1 MRRVSVTVG
10 ELAEA
15 ETEVVARPVRAD
27 GASVTPA
34 GRRLELAAGPDVSK
48 HLATLGDLPLGS
60 AVLTPAG
67 QLQCSYLL
75 HLVVRSSE
83 EALSAA
89 TVRRA
94 LEQGLARMAD
104 WGLMSLTLPPLGVGA
119 GGLDPEA
126 AAALVADVLG
136 AHGLR
141 PTPAVSGDL
150 HVQVVVETDYERD
163 VFSRALP

>member
-1 MRRVSVTVG
+1 VSVTVG
-10 ELAEA
+10 ELADA

-27 GASVTPA
+27 GSSVTPA

-67 QLQCSYLL
+67 QLRCAYLL

-83 EALSAA
+83 EPLSEG

-94 LEQGLARMAD
+94 LQQGLARMAD
-104 WGLMSLTLPPLGVGA
+104 WGLRSLTLPPLGVGA
-119 GGLDPEA
+119 GGLEPEA
-126 AAALVADVLG
+126 AATLVADVLG
-136 AHGLR
+136 ARGLG
-141 PTPAVSGDL
+141 PTTPAADGL
-150 HVQVVVETDYERD
+150 HVEVVVETDYEHE